1 LKYKDDPEYK
11 KRKAINDH
19 NYYLRHKEKCL
30 SKRKLY
36 LSKNQDKVTK
46 YRNKCRNE
54 VIQLLGSKC
63 SNPFN
68 IDHTPFENETD
79 YIHCLQ
85 IDHINGKG
93 KREINSFS
101 YNRAYYKFVLAQLK
115 AGSKDYQLLCANC
128 NWLKRYKNKEQ

>member
-1 LKYKDDPEYK
+1 MFVRLCESPTLRDASLTYKSYGK
-11 KRKAINDH
+11 MTI
-19 NYYLRHKEKCL
+19 
-30 SKRKLY
+30 
-36 LSKNQDKVTK
+36 
-46 YRNKCRNE
+46 
-54 VIQLLGSKC
+54 
-63 SNPFN
+63 FN